1 MFWSRHGPSVAARR
15 IKASEQQ
22 IHSHRPLL
30 VETTRR
36 NLSRLTA
43 SGTATAVPKSSSSRC
58 RKLQHN
64 HAAWNGKAASHR
76 NTRRLL
82 SSSDKSKPPP
92 VGKEMLLPS
101 NGVTSEQCAADLN
114 QLASINGTAAAEATA
129 TTTWSNQLA
138 HYLSPIQRQQ
148 VHRLLEKTNATIAAT
163 PGAAAAINA
172 IPEPS
177 VRDLRL
183 VSLTVAIPFV
193 GFGIMDNAILII
205 AGDAIDT
212 SLGVLLGISTMC
224 AAAIGNIVSDVAG
237 VMMGTVIE
245 DWCALYLNLPQPNL
259 TQAQRTLRS
268 VRMAGQFGCGAGIV
282 IGCIIGMFPLM
293 FIDSNR
299 IQVRKREKHLD
310 SIFQDVVHEAKSLI
324 GAQQTCLFLLV
335 NTNENDKKDGSKG
348 KDKKKGN
355 EYPSSSQVV
364 PTPDGKYLYAKYG
377 AASEKNNDR
386 LLPLGRG
393 IVSRAA
399 LTGQAWNIPDV
410 SKEPDFACLDIT
422 LDNKA
427 ERIRNMVCVP
437 VLDAQGRAIAVI
449 RAVNKVGKGR
459 GNPDDRGRRSYTS
472 QSFTNDDV
480 QILKALAG
488 HISVSLQRLYEA
500 DGEKEELRLKDTI
513 RILKEYGLEGIAAD
527 MGPARR
533 RPLFPDA

>member
-1 MFWSRHGPSVAARR
+1 MTQVS
-15 IKASEQQ
+15 
-22 IHSHRPLL
+22 
-30 VETTRR
+30 
-36 NLSRLTA
+36 
-43 SGTATAVPKSSSSRC
+43 
-58 RKLQHN
+58 RKLQNN
-64 HAAWNGKAASHR
+64 HTAWKVPHR

-82 SSSDKSKPPP
+82 STSDKKKP
-92 VGKEMLLPS
+92 LLSPAARVVS
-101 NGVTSEQCAADLN
+101 AEQCAADLA
-114 QLASINGTAAAEATA
+114 QLASVNGTAAAEVA
-129 TTTWSNQLA
+129 TTAWSSQLSR
-138 HYLSPIQRQQ
+138 YLSPSQRQQ
-148 VHRLLEKTNATIAAT
+148 VHRLLETATEAAAAT
-163 PGAAAAINA
+163 PGAIANA

-183 VSLTVAIPFV
+183 VSLTVSIPFV

-245 DWCALYLNLPQPNL
+245 DWCAMYLNLPQPNL

-268 VRMAGQFGCGAGIV
+268 VRMAGQFGTAVGIV
-282 IGCIIGMFPLM
+282 VGCIIGMFPLL

-310 SIFQDVVHEAKSLI
+310 SIFQDVVTEAKSLI

-335 NTNENDKKDGSKG
+335 NDESDD
-348 KDKKKGN
+348 DKKKGKKKGKDEKN
-355 EYPSSSQVV
+355 AGIF

-386 LLPLGRG
+386 ILPLGRG

-399 LTGQAWNIPDV
+399 LTAQAWNIHDV
-410 SKEPDFACLDIT
+410 SKEPDFSSEMAADIT
-422 LDNKA
+422 LDSKSK
-427 ERIRNMVCVP
+427 IRNMVCVP
-437 VLDAQGRAIAVI
+437 VLDPQGRTIAVI

-459 GNPDDRGRRSYTS
+459 GDPDDAIHDERGPQRSYTS

-488 HISVSLQRLYEA
+488 HISVSLQRMYEV

-513 RILKEYGLEGIAAD
+513 RILNEYGLEGITAD
-527 MGPARR
+527 KRTAKR
-533 RPLFPDA
+533 RPLFPED